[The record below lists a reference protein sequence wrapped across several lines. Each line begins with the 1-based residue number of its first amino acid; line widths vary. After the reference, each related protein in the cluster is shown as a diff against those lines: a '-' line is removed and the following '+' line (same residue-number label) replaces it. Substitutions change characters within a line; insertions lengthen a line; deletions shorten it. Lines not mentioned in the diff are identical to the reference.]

1 METVVFIVLTIA
13 SLHFLY
19 ESVIL
24 PSLTLKIKFKFNK
37 LKDEVMMMAIDK
49 KIDQEEADYVLHSI
63 DISSRNIQFM
73 TLSTILNTQSFFN
86 KNPNFRKDGASALN
100 KVKNNRLKQMHIEC
114 ARHLFKAL
122 IYNSLMWA
130 IYIVP
135 ICVVL
140 IAYGRIKRT
149 CKSLIDRIN
158 TTPEKDFNRVINGE
172 EYCPS

>member
-1 METVVFIVLTIA
+1 METFVFIVLTIA

-49 KIDQEEADYVLHSI
+49 RIDQEEADYVLHSI

-73 TLSTILNTQSFFN
+73 TLSTILNTQIFFN
-86 KNPNFRKDGASALN
+86 KNPDFRKDGASSLN
-100 KVKNNRLKQMHIEC
+100 KVKNKRLKEMHIEC
-114 ARHLFKAL
+114 AKHLFKAL

-135 ICVVL
+135 ICIVL
-140 IAYGRIKRT
+140 ITYGRIKRT
-149 CKSLIDRIN
+149 CKNLIDRIN
-158 TTPEKDFNRVINGE
+158 TTPEKDFNRVIHGE